1 MGQADLRHGNPLM
14 CDYTPG
20 SAVTAG
26 DVVVVDEVP
35 CVAHSDI
42 AASDLGALAVGG
54 GVYQVTG
61 DGALSAGA
69 KVYWDDSEDK
79 VTETARGNPH
89 IGFVAPG
96 SSCSGD
102 GGSVDIVHAPVDGQA
117 A

>member
-1 MGQADLRHGNPLM
+1 MGQADLKNGSPLM
-14 CDYTPG
+14 ADYTPG

-26 DVVVVDEVP
+26 DVVVVSQIP

-42 AASDLGALAVGG
+42 AASELGALAVGG
-54 GVYQVTG
+54 GIYTTTG
-61 DGALSAGA
+61 DAAIDAGD

-79 VTETARGNPH
+79 VTETASGNPH
-89 IGFVAPG
+89 FGFVAPG

-102 GGSVDIVHAPVDGQA
+102 GGTVDVIHNPVDGQA